1 MDRGPSGGEY
11 PAVHLA
17 DRMDPVQVHQKAT
30 APNMQSYL
38 ALLWD
43 SRLTVHTFI
52 MVPGE
57 APYQSVAIQN

>member
-1 MDRGPSGGEY
+1 MDRGPSEGGS

-17 DRMDPVQVHQKAT
+17 DRMDRVQVHQKAT

-52 MVPGE
+52 GE
-57 APYQSVAIQN
+57 APY